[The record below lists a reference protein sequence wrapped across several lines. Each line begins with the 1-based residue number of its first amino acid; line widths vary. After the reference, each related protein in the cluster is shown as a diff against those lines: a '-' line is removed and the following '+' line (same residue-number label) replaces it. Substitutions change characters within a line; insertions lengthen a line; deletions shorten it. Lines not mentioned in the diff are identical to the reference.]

1 MTDAIADMLTRIR
14 NAGLVKKVKVSV
26 PATKM
31 TEALAKVI
39 RQNGYINDYRVKTE
53 GKRRLLEIDLRYVNN
68 LAAISDSKRESRPS
82 RRVYVGV
89 GELPRVLGGKGMA
102 IVSTTKGIMTS
113 EAAKKQNLGGELIC
127 SIW

>member
-1 MTDAIADMLTRIR
+1 MTDAVADMLTRIR
-14 NAGLVKKVKVSV
+14 NAGLAKKIRVDV
-26 PATKM
+26 PATRM

-39 RQNGYINDYRVKTE
+39 RQNGYINDYRIKTE

-68 LAAISDSKRESRPS
+68 LSAISGSKRESRS
-82 RRVYVGV
+82 SQRVYVRTSK
-89 GELPRVLGGKGMA
+89 LPRVLAGKGMA
-102 IVSTTKGIMTS
+102 IVSTTKGIMTG